1 VLYDTMVQDPAT
13 GIDVRLDTVVHK
25 PVVTLRVTSLD
36 TIPVRGD
43 IVRFPLSPV
52 EGEPL
57 VSHYIDRVSED
68 GRSLGFIRI
77 YPGKLVQAP

>member
-1 VLYDTMVQDPAT
+1 
-13 GIDVRLDTVVHK
+13 LDA
-25 PVVTLRVTSLD
+25 
-36 TIPVRGD
+36 IPERGW
-43 IVRFPLSPV
+43 IIKFPLSPV

-57 VSHYIDRVSED
+57 VSHHIDRVSED